1 MEQALRPDDIAIG
14 QLRIR
19 GPAVQQQRLQQEITL
34 TSWPRAHGESW
45 VFIRQLSIKAPAH
58 RLSGELIELTRD
70 KLDKAKAPGKHSD
83 AIRFNNLT
91 ELLAYLLSDL
101 ANGRA
106 KHCWYWQRWSALF
119 SLPPSAALRHL
130 LSEYLTDLPA
140 ISGQLHQL
148 KMLDDVW
155 LRLNDADTDQLIAE
169 FSCKLGIHLA
179 YLSDQLPSG
188 EITTVPEI
196 SDRLLKPLFVRW
208 QSLFK
213 WIGHESPHHLLA
225 LLIIALEAA
234 PLALRHAPSTL
245 IRYLD
250 KRQRQ
255 FSTLAAH
262 DSPQK
267 LIKPARVKSDAE
279 KCSDVATSGSEQAAI
294 IESDGNSVDSASDR
308 NNRIRRKQN
317 ILSTQTSLAQQ
328 DLDEQAQQ
336 KTDKQ
341 TAVSTPASIANEIA
355 NSEQNAINKKLDVKL
370 MLNNDILEG
379 TAADDHSLKTTSSS
393 ETEKTV
399 IHTQQGGLFY
409 CLNFLNRPEC
419 QTILA
424 EHWRELPNGW
434 GWLYRLGQTLQL
446 NQDDPVV
453 AFLCLQLGFDNRQEL
468 EQLAQ
473 LPAASELNIL
483 ARRWYAKTEVWN
495 SELLQLDAT
504 IEFSPSHIDIH
515 TAINNVQLPV
525 RLAGLD
531 INPGW
536 LPWLGKVVNFHYDI

>member
-1 MEQALRPDDIAIG
+1 
-14 QLRIR
+14 
-19 GPAVQQQRLQQEITL
+19 
-34 TSWPRAHGESW
+34 
-45 VFIRQLSIKAPAH
+45 
-58 RLSGELIELTRD
+58 
-70 KLDKAKAPGKHSD
+70 
-83 AIRFNNLT
+83 
-91 ELLAYLLSDL
+91 
-101 ANGRA
+101 
-106 KHCWYWQRWSALF
+106 
-119 SLPPSAALRHL
+119 
-130 LSEYLTDLPA
+130 
-140 ISGQLHQL
+140 
-148 KMLDDVW
+148 MLDDVW